1 MSPAIPR
8 TSPIEHL
15 LNGVTRVGPQQT
27 EVRLASPWT
36 DGPPDNAALQN
47 LLLLGDL
54 SSCTT
59 KVGVK
64 GPRAASFLESQ
75 GVQLPTELY
84 ATAAYGVEGL
94 VAKLA
99 EQEFILETTAKD
111 RVFDP
116 LENGLSEA
124 PAGLLRVEHQEA
136 TFLLC
141 GRRANEVMSQVCAI
155 DMSQV
160 HPGTLVLTR
169 AAVTSC
175 AILREPWPEVLAYRI
190 WVDASLAEYLWETLS
205 TIIE

>member
-1 MSPAIPR
+1 MSTAIPR

-15 LNGVTRVGPQQT
+15 LNGITQVGPRQT

-36 DGPPDNAALQN
+36 DGPPDNTALQN
-47 LLLLGDL
+47 LLLGDL
-54 SSCTT
+54 SGSTT
-59 KVGVK
+59 KFGVK

-75 GVQLPTELY
+75 GVQLPADIY

-99 EQEFILETTAKD
+99 EQEYILETAAN
-111 RVFDP
+111 DP
-116 LENGLSEA
+116 VLEQLESGLSES

-141 GRRANEVMSQVCAI
+141 GRRANEVMLQVCAL

-205 TIIE
+205 TIIG

>member
-1 MSPAIPR
+1 MSTAIPR

-36 DGPPDNAALQN
+36 DGPPDNTALQN
-47 LLLLGDL
+47 LLLGDL
-54 SSCTT
+54 SSSTS
-59 KVGVK
+59 KLGVK

-75 GVQLPTELY
+75 GVQLPAEIY

-99 EQEFILETTAKD
+99 EQEFILETAAD
-111 RVFDP
+111 DQVFDR
-116 LENGLSEA
+116 LENGLSEL
-124 PAGLLRVEHQEA
+124 PSGLLRVEHQEA

-169 AAVTSC
+169 VAVTSC

-205 TIIE
+205 TIIG

>member
-1 MSPAIPR
+1 MSTAIPR

-15 LNGVTRVGPQQT
+15 LNGITRVGPQQT

-36 DGPPDNAALQN
+36 GGPPDKAALQN
-47 LLLLGDL
+47 LLLGDL
-54 SSCTT
+54 SSSTS
-59 KVGVK
+59 KLGVK

-75 GVQLPTELY
+75 GVQLPAEIY
-84 ATAAYGVEGL
+84 ATAAYGVGGL

-99 EQEFILETTAKD
+99 EQEFILETTADD
-111 RVFDP
+111 RVLDQ
-116 LENGLSEA
+116 LENGLSES

-160 HPGTLVLTR
+160 QPGTLVLTR

-205 TIIE
+205 TIIR